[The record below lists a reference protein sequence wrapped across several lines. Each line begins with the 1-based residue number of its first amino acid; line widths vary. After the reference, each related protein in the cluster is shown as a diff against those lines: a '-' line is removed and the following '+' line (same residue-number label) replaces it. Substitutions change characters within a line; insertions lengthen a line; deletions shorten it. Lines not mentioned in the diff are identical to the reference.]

1 MDMFAATL
9 STLAEGT
16 DVAVVTLLGSL
27 CPVTRGHI
35 IAFLEARRLLLGEDD
50 MPVSRPARLQP
61 FGEMVGLISLNGSS
75 YVNRK
80 LTSKGTNSISMS
92 ERHMLVRLAV
102 AELPWISTEETEGCT
117 LDALRSSWPHL
128 RFTHFYMNG
137 ADDVRRHRKWTWAG
151 PECRMLTMGRPG
163 DTEAV
168 LQSARNAGVD
178 LEDGTFIMGPELP
191 DVSSSDARTALSR
204 GDVAS
209 ASAMLHPD
217 VLAWCV
223 EHGPWTPLRD
233 ARASSDAEVDH
244 G

>member
-1 MDMFAATL
+1 MFAATL
-9 STLAEGT
+9 SMLAEGT

-35 IAFLEARRLLLGEDD
+35 SAFLEARKLLIGEEDV
-50 MPVSRPARLQP
+50 PVRRPARLQR
-61 FGEMVGLISLNGSS
+61 FAEVVGLISLNSSS

-80 LTSKGTNSISMS
+80 LTSKGSNSISRS
-92 ERHMLVRLAV
+92 ERQMLVRLAV
-102 AELPWISTEETEGCT
+102 AELPWMSTEDTEGCS
-117 LDALRSSWPHL
+117 LGALRSAWPHL
-128 RFTHFYMNG
+128 RFTHFCMNG
-137 ADDVRRHRKWTWAG
+137 ADDVRRHRKWTLAG
-151 PECRMLTMGRPG
+151 PERRMLTMGRPG
-163 DTEAV
+163 DTESV

-223 EHGPWTPLRD
+223 EHGPWTNTK
-233 ARASSDAEVDH
+233 ACSDAEVDH